1 MAVKDFTYDHTKVK
15 ISLNGLP
22 ITELVDSVTVTTDGE
37 DWTVTEGLN
46 DTVQFSKRS
55 NNLATVTLPM
65 QPGSDEYKAIKGFRI
80 LDRETGAGP
89 FPFAFM
95 DLNNGDTVLG
105 TARIM
110 SMGDLTNGQD
120 ATARNVVLK
129 VIKQAEA

>member
-1 MAVKDFTYDHTKVK
+1 MAVKDFAYDHTRVK

-22 ITELVDSVTVTTDGE
+22 ITDLVDSVTVTTDGE

-65 QPGSDEYKAIKGFRI
+65 MPGSDQYNAIKGFRA
-80 LDRETGAGP
+80 LDKSAGAGP
-89 FPFAFM
+89 FPFAFV

-105 TARIM
+105 VARIM

-120 ATARNVVLK
+120 ATARTVTLK